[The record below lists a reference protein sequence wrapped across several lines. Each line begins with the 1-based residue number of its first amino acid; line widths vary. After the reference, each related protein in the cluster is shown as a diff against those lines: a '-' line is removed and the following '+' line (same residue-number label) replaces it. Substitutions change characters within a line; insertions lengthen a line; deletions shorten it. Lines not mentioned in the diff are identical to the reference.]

1 MLRILPLTVDLLVSE
16 LMDIHSHRGVY
27 TVEFS
32 DTCIEVLADFDFD
45 TTHFIVD
52 RKVAQLYQ
60 KQLQPALKAPSVLLL
75 DAFET
80 NKSLEKLP
88 DYVEHLVDK
97 GIRRNHSLVAI
108 GGGIMQDITSFLSAT
123 LLRGVEWIFFPT
135 TLLSQADSCIGSKS
149 SINCRGTK
157 NIVGTF
163 TPPKKIYL
171 TTHFL
176 STLDS
181 SELKSGMGE
190 ILKVHAIAGP
200 QDFQSI
206 ALEYDALF
214 SNSEMMMKRIRRSL
228 EIKKAYIERDEFDKG
243 PRLIFNYGHTFG
255 HAIEAASGFAIPHG
269 IAVSIGCD
277 MANYCA
283 FRLGVSTKKIW
294 HSMGSTFK
302 ANYQGYEKK
311 EIPFE
316 PFISALGK
324 DKKNV
329 GKDSFSLILP
339 DRKAKIFKDNYSNN
353 SNLRDIFKDFLLGLK
368 Y

>member
-1 MLRILPLTVDLLVSE
+1 
-16 LMDIHSHRGVY
+16 MDIHSHKGVY
-27 TVEFS
+27 TVEFNNA
-32 DTCIEVLADFDFD
+32 CIEGLADWDFD
-45 TTHFIVD
+45 TTHFILD

-60 KQLQPALKAPSVLLL
+60 EQLQPVLKAHSVLLL
-75 DAFET
+75 DALET

-88 DYVEHLVDK
+88 DYVEFLVDK
-97 GIRRNHSLVAI
+97 GIRRNHRLVAI
-108 GGGIMQDITSFLSAT
+108 GGGIMQDITSFLAAT
-123 LLRGVEWIFFPT
+123 LLRGIEWIFFPT

-163 TPPKKIYL
+163 TPPQKIYL

-176 STLDS
+176 STLDL

-206 ALEYDALF
+206 AIDFDALF
-214 SNSEMMMKRIRRSL
+214 SNSDMMMKRIRRSL
-228 EIKKAYIERDEFDKG
+228 EIKKVYIEKDEFDKG
-243 PRLIFNYGHTFG
+243 PRLIFNYGHSFG
-255 HAIEAASGFAIPHG
+255 HAIEAATDFAIPHG

-283 FRLGVSTKKIW
+283 FRLGISTEQIW
-294 HSMGSTFK
+294 GSMSPTFK

-329 GKDSFSLILP
+329 GKDSFSLIFP
-339 DRKAKIFKDNYSNN
+339 DQKAKIFKDYYSNN
-353 SNLRDIFKDFLLGLK
+353 PTLRGIFKDFLTGLK
-368 Y
+368 N